1 MKNNS
6 STIRQIFFGI
16 AFVLASSIFC
26 FAQKELPALD
36 FVGAS
41 DESPEAQSVNLQT
54 NGEARVEVSD
64 ERLIHAKL
72 RVNEGGETSTL
83 EVSVNTVGLD
93 ATEEGT
99 EYEGRV
105 AVLGANTFIIPI
117 KIIVFPFVPR
127 ECRGRRVSVQVLSR
141 GTVDNFVGLEATF
154 PSPYLV
160 STGILQRQYDDLGT
174 NKKLFGDSYALGG
187 CRVCGVRVYVRA
199 RREGELDDNDTL
211 SFGVSDAGNGAT
223 YNPVSVALPFAPMW
237 TGQPSPFTF
246 YREIPGSVIN
256 PELTSKNTPMLDISS
271 QDDTAIDYT
280 RVYIYRY

>member
-1 MKNNS
+1 MKNYNS
-6 STIRQIFFGI
+6 MIRRAFFGM
-16 AFVLASSIFC
+16 ALVLASSVFC

-41 DESPEAQSVNLQT
+41 DENPDRQSVTLQLR
-54 NGEARVEVSD
+54 GDARVEVSD
-64 ERLIHAKL
+64 ERLIQAKL
-72 RVNEGGETSTL
+72 RNEGGETSTL
-83 EVSVNTVGLD
+83 DVAVNTVGLE

-99 EYEGRV
+99 EYEGKV
-105 AVLGANTFIIPI
+105 VVLGESSFIIPI

-127 ECRGRRVSVQVLSR
+127 ECRGKRVSVQTLSR

-187 CRVCGVRVYVRA
+187 CRVCGIRVYVRA

-223 YNPVSVALPFAPMW
+223 YNAVSVALPFAPMW
-237 TGQPSPFTF
+237 TGQPSPSTF

-256 PELTSKNTPMLDISS
+256 PELISKNAPMLDISS

>member
-6 STIRQIFFGI
+6 SMIRRIFFGI

-26 FAQKELPALD
+26 LAQKELPALE

-41 DESPEAQSVNLQT
+41 DESPEAQSINLQV
-54 NGEARVEVSD
+54 GGDARVEVSD
-64 ERLIHAKL
+64 ERLINARL
-72 RVNEGGETSTL
+72 RNDGGEFSTL
-83 EVSVNTVGLD
+83 DVAVNTVGLE
-93 ATEEGT
+93 AVEEGT

-105 AVLGANTFIIPI
+105 VVLGANSFIIPI
-117 KIIVFPFVPR
+117 KIIIFPFVPR
-127 ECRGRRVSVQVLSR
+127 ECRGRRVTVQFLTR
-141 GTVDNFVGLEATF
+141 GTVDNFVGLEATV

-187 CRVCGVRVYVRA
+187 CRVCGIRVYVRA
-199 RREGELDDNDTL
+199 RREGELFDNDTL
-211 SFGVSDAGNGAT
+211 SFGVSDAGNGTT
-223 YNPVSVALPFAPMW
+223 YNPVSVAPSFSPMW

-246 YREIPGSVIN
+246 YREIAGSVIN
-256 PELTSKNTPMLDISS
+256 PELISKNTPMLDISS